1 VGESRRTLGS
11 EPVLRS
17 RAMSRVDLVVVGDVY
32 TVDAARTWAQAVA
45 VAGDR
50 IVAVGTE
57 SEVRE
62 RVGAAAEVV
71 RGACILPGF
80 QDAHVHPSVA
90 GRNLLNVNLDDLRG
104 DREAYLD
111 RIAAFALEHPDLEWI
126 VGGGWFNVAF
136 PSAEGPR
143 KEDLDRVAPGRA
155 VFLLNNDVHAAW
167 VSSRALE
174 VAGIRA
180 TTPDP
185 WDGYFVRDPDGTPT
199 GCLQEGAA
207 YAFLRDVVP
216 RPDPSGW
223 MECLRVAQRE
233 LLALGITGWQDAWVE
248 PDLLQAYRALDD
260 TGELT
265 ARVVT
270 ALWWDRHRG
279 VEQFEDLVEQR
290 DAGNGTRLHAGT
302 VKIML
307 DGCPESCMAAMLD
320 PYEGAFGDAHGTGI
334 AFVEPG
340 PLKEALIRL
349 DAAGFQVHQ
358 HALGDRAIRIALDA
372 VQAAREAN
380 GPNDARHHVAHL
392 QFPAPED
399 IPRLRR
405 LGVVANMQPFWAQ
418 PDPMIE
424 LLTEP
429 RVGDRI
435 ARLYPMASINAGGSV
450 MAFGSDW
457 PVSTP
462 NPWLELEIAVTRATP
477 GGDPDR
483 VLDREQ
489 RVDLHT
495 GIAAFARGSS
505 YVNHDDDAGSLEEG
519 KRADL
524 VVLDRN
530 PFEEGPIGQTRVVT
544 TIVGGTVVHQAE

>member
-1 VGESRRTLGS
+1 MRTLGH
-11 EPVLRS
+11 PVLRS
-17 RAMSRVDLVVVGDVY
+17 RAMSRAADLVLVGDVY
-32 TVDAARTWAQAVA
+32 TVDAARRWAQAVA

-57 SEVRE
+57 AEVRE

-90 GRNLLNVNLDDLRG
+90 GRNLLNVNLDDLQG
-104 DREAYLD
+104 DKQAYLD
-111 RIAAFALEHPDLEWI
+111 RISAFALEHSDLDWI

-136 PSAEGPR
+136 TGTEGPR
-143 KEDLDRVAPGRA
+143 REDLDRAAPGRA
-155 VFLLNNDVHAAW
+155 IFLLNNDVHAAW

-174 VAGIRA
+174 IGGIDA
-180 TTPDP
+180 STPDP

-207 YAFLRDVVP
+207 YGFLQNVVP
-216 RPDPSGW
+216 RPNHSDV

-233 LLALGITGWQDAWVE
+233 LHALGITGWQDAWVE
-248 PDLLQAYRALDD
+248 PDVQEAYRALDAA
-260 TGELT
+260 GELT
-265 ARVVT
+265 GRVVT

-279 VEQFEDLVEQR
+279 LEQIEDLIER
-290 DAGNGTRLHAGT
+290 RGAGNGTKIHAGT
-302 VKIML
+302 VKLML
-307 DGCPESCMAAMLD
+307 DGCPESCTAAMLD
-320 PYEGAFGDAHGTGI
+320 PYEGAFGDAHGTGL
-334 AFVEPG
+334 AFVEAEV
-340 PLKEALIRL
+340 LKQALIRL

-358 HALGDRAIRIALDA
+358 HALGDRAVRMALDA

-380 GPNDARHHVAHL
+380 GPKDARHHVAHL
-392 QFPAPED
+392 QLPASQD
-399 IPRLRR
+399 IVRLRQ

-418 PDPMIE
+418 PDPMID

-429 RVGDRI
+429 RVGERI
-435 ARLYPMASINAGGSV
+435 GRLYPTASIRAAGAV
-450 MAFGSDW
+450 IAFGSDW

-462 NPWLELEIAVTRATP
+462 NPWLELEVAVTRATP

-483 VLDREQ
+483 VLDPEQ
-489 RVDLHT
+489 RIDLQA
-495 GIAAFARGSS
+495 GIAAFTRGSA
-505 YVNHDDDAGSLEEG
+505 YVNHDDDAGSLQEG
-519 KRADL
+519 TRADI

-530 PFEEGPIGQTRVVT
+530 PFEDGPIGETRVSMT
-544 TIVGGTVVHQAE
+544 FVGGEVVHQAR

>member
-1 VGESRRTLGS
+1 MG
-11 EPVLRS
+11 
-17 RAMSRVDLVVVGDVY
+17 RAADLVLVGDVY
-32 TVDAARTWAQAVA
+32 TVDAARRWAQAVA

-90 GRNLLNVNLDDLRG
+90 GRHLLNVNLDDLQG
-104 DREAYLD
+104 EKTAYLD
-111 RIAAFALEHPDLEWI
+111 RIAAFALEHPELEWI

-136 PSAEGPR
+136 GEEGPR
-143 KEDLDRVAPGRA
+143 REDLDGAAPGRA

-167 VSSRALE
+167 VSPRAMEL
-174 VAGIRA
+174 AGIDA
-180 TTPDP
+180 STPDP
-185 WDGYFVRDPDGTPT
+185 WDGYLVRDPDGTPT

-207 YAFLRDVVP
+207 YAFLQDVVP
-216 RPDPSGW
+216 RPNLSEW
-223 MECLRVAQRE
+223 MQCLRVARRE
-233 LLALGITGWQDAWVE
+233 LHALGITGWQDAWVE
-248 PDLLQAYRALDD
+248 PDLLEAYRALEGA
-260 TGELT
+260 GELT

-279 VEQFEDLVEQR
+279 PEQIEDLIAQR
-290 DAGNGTRLHAGT
+290 GGGGGTKVHSGT

-307 DGCPESCMAAMLD
+307 DGCPESCTAAMLD
-320 PYEGAFGDAHGTGI
+320 PYEGAFGHAHGSGI
-334 AFVEPG
+334 SFVEPEL
-340 PLKEALIRL
+340 LKEAVIRL
-349 DAAGFQVHQ
+349 DASGFQVHQ
-358 HALGDRAIRIALDA
+358 HALGDRAVRMALDA
-372 VQAAREAN
+372 VQAARETN

-392 QFPAPED
+392 QLPAPQD
-399 IPRLRR
+399 ITRLRG
-405 LGVVANMQPFWAQ
+405 LGVVANIQPFWAQ

-429 RVGDRI
+429 RVGERVG
-435 ARLYPMASINAGGSV
+435 RLYPTASLRAAGAV

-462 NPWLELEIAVTRATP
+462 NPWLELEVAVTRATP

-483 VLDREQ
+483 VLDPEQ
-489 RVDLHT
+489 RIDLQA
-495 GIAAFARGSS
+495 GIAAFTRGSA

-530 PFEEGPIGQTRVVT
+530 PFDDDPIGETRVSM
-544 TIVGGTVVHQAE
+544 TIAGGKIVHQAG